1 MLDHAKISGYT
12 PEAVAKIAKAFDSR
26 PGKNSWRKHKKIE
39 ELECYQCE
47 ITRLSKNH
55 AVYCISNMR
64 NINGN
69 ISRKQVS
76 VVNTELSLK
85 V

>member
-12 PEAVAKIAKAFDSR
+12 PEAVAKIAKAFDSC
-26 PGKNSWRKHKKIE
+26 PVKNSWRKHKKIE

-47 ITRLSKNH
+47 ITRLSKSH

-69 ISRKQVS
+69 I
-76 VVNTELSLK
+76 
-85 V
+85 